1 MENSISKIP
10 NDLPAARK
18 QYQELL
24 EYERKLNKLF
34 RMLDGFIKEGKRGDL
49 TDEYLADLRK
59 RADKTR
65 RNMLADRNALQEK
78 FKELQQDTILQS
90 ERNKNVDFKKNPLKL
105 IPKQSPVQKILTA
118 KTTSFP
124 VVSFLKVK
132 LVQIAPMREILRIE
146 NVSLLETQEL
156 LPFKPTVKRV
166 LSCGIHECIQT
177 MSRGNE
183 GKYSLHVSSE
193 TGAPRV
199 SLNFSLSTASSL
211 NFSISTARS
220 LDLPCA
226 FTTTRQRMMLTS
238 TASNIQQSCALEELI
253 PLEQGPGT
261 LLVVKQPSATSWTL
275 PPSSKP
281 LSNCLLINMRQA
293 SSLLSAF
300 LSLQQLMR
308 RLDFPCAF
316 TTNRQQMMSTS
327 TASKIQEPH
336 ALAELM
342 PLEHGPGTLMV
353 LIKSS
358 AARWNSL
365 SVSVRTLPA
374 SRKPPLF
381 PAFLPEDASNCLL
394 TSMPLHT
401 SLVSALSS
409 LQQLMRRELPSI
421 MDLPLV
427 RALRQSSSRFPVVFS
442 TLLPEDASN
451 CLLINMPQHTSLVS
465 ALSSLQQSMRR
476 ELPPIMDLPLVR
488 ALPQSS
494 SRFPAVFSTL
504 LPENASTTAINYGI
518 KINRVPRETLPLSI
532 VTVPPQARPHSTDE
546 DSLAI
551 LNHSEQI
558 SHELPDSSRS
568 EIVEVTDVDEPFKT
582 SDIQE
587 TSAFK
592 SGCSETES
600 NMSGSKK
607 MKKRS
612 ICRRIL
618 ALFTCCFRKQRQRK

>member
-34 RMLDGFIKEGKRGDL
+34 RMLDRFLKEGKRGDL
-49 TDEYLADLRK
+49 TDEYLEDQRK

-65 RNMLADRNALQEK
+65 RNMLADRNALEEK

-105 IPKQSPVQKILTA
+105 IPKQSPVQKIPTA

-156 LPFKPTVKRV
+156 QPFKPTVKRV

-177 MSRGNE
+177 TSRGNE

-193 TGAPRV
+193 TGAPRK
-199 SLNFSLSTASSL
+199 SESSL
-211 NFSISTARS
+211 FFHNYSPTNDVNINSIKYTAIT
-220 LDLPCA
+220 C
-226 FTTTRQRMMLTS
+226 TRRADTFRAKTWDS
-238 TASNIQQSCALEELI
+238 
-253 PLEQGPGT
+253 
-261 LLVVKQPSATSWTL
+261 LVVKQPSATRWTL

-281 LSNCLLINMRQA
+281 LSNCLLINMPQP

-316 TTNRQQMMSTS
+316 TTTRQRMMLTS
-327 TASKIQEPH
+327 TASSMQKPH
-336 ALAELM
+336 ALEELM
-342 PLEHGPGTLMV
+342 PLERGPGTLMV
-353 LIKSS
+353 VIKSS

-365 SVSVRTLPA
+365 SVSVRTLPP

-394 TSMPLHT
+394 ISMPLHT

-409 LQQLMRRELPSI
+409 LQQLMRRK
-421 MDLPLV
+421 
-427 RALRQSSSRFPVVFS
+427 
-442 TLLPEDASN
+442 
-451 CLLINMPQHTSLVS
+451 
-465 ALSSLQQSMRR
+465 
-476 ELPPIMDLPLVR
+476 LPPIVDLPLVR
-488 ALPQSS
+488 ALPQS

-504 LPENASTTAINYGI
+504 LPEDSSNGLLISMPLHTSLVSTLSSLQQPMRRELPPIIDLPLVVRALPQSSRFPAVLSTLLPEKVPTTAINYGI
-518 KINRVPRETLPLSI
+518 KINRVRRERLPLSI
-532 VTVPPQARPHSTDE
+532 VTVPPQPRPRGADE

-551 LNHSEQI
+551 LNHSEEEI

-568 EIVEVTDVDEPFKT
+568 EIVEVTDVDEPLKI
-582 SDIQE
+582 SDVQD
-587 TSAFK
+587 TTAFK
-592 SGCSETES
+592 SG
-600 NMSGSKK
+600 M
-607 MKKRS
+607 
-612 ICRRIL
+612 
-618 ALFTCCFRKQRQRK
+618 